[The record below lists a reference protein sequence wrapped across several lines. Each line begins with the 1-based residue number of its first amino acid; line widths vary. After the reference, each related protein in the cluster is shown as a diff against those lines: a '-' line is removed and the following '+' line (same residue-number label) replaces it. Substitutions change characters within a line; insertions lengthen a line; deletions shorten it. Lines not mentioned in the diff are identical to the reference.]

1 MKSVSCRRQESIEKF
16 ARKRREFSFAILYWS
31 GNKDFLLAHLQ
42 DYIEIMLRLLRY
54 LSKISGIFRSNQK
67 AGAFDVFGQ
76 AKTFVIFSGVAL
88 HSSKL

>member
-1 MKSVSCRRQESIEKF
+1 MKNLRGNIGTLVLQSYIDQEIKVV
-16 ARKRREFSFAILYWS
+16 
-31 GNKDFLLAHLQ
+31 LLAHLQ